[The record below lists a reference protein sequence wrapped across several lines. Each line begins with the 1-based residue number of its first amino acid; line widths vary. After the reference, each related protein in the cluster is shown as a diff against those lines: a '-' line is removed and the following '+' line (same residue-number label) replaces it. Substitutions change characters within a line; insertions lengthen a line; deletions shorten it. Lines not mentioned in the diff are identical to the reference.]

1 MHPPIYLGRVDLHT
15 LSFFPFPTPLTLF
28 LSLAMLTNTLL
39 LPTRQGGP
47 HGQTESGGRVLAVNA
62 GARAPRGGVTRQG
75 VVRTDLQSLLDFQLN
90 SLSSPPLPPPYK
102 TTPGLAKGRSS
113 SALAAHTL
121 LACVR

>member
-28 LSLAMLTNTLL
+28 LSLAMLTNNLL

-62 GARAPRGGVTRQG
+62 GARAPRGGVTRQD
-75 VVRTDLQSLLDFQLN
+75 VVLTDLQSLCDCQ
-90 SLSSPPLPPPYK
+90 
-102 TTPGLAKGRSS
+102 
-113 SALAAHTL
+113 
-121 LACVR
+121 